1 MKRMIWPRP
10 LSRLMALPIT
20 VRAPLLV
27 ACLMLVV
34 STAVTERVLSR
45 LQSTQEAHLAQLA
58 STYMDGLTAA
68 VMPHV
73 LHHDV
78 WEVFDALDRSRASY
92 KALELISTT
101 VTAADDFV
109 IASSEPLKLPADT
122 RLSDT
127 YLRQFAENRDFLVD
141 YDAGRAHTRRLLT
154 DKQRRIGAIYA
165 EIGIAQLLAERRDV
179 LTALALT
186 NAVLTA
192 VLATLGYFA
201 VRGMVKPIKVL
212 TDHLGRGRSGAIE
225 LIPDQLMPRA
235 DGSFGRLFAHYNE
248 MARAV
253 SEREALATRLA
264 EEEKLASLG
273 RLASGMAHEINNP
286 LGGLFNVID
295 SLKRHGDQEGVRSKS
310 ISLLE
315 RGLSGIRDVVR
326 ASLLIY
332 RSERSQRDLNPTDL
346 DDLRVLLRPEIRR
359 KQLSLDWTSTI
370 DRPVPLPAAAVRD
383 AALNLLLNAC
393 AVSPAGG
400 TVSLDAAVRGSAL
413 ELVIR
418 DEGSGMPSRIQA
430 YLEGEE
436 GGKAPIEDRSGLG
449 LWMVRR
455 LVSELGGEI
464 RVMHTEAGGTIVTLR
479 LPIRTATE
487 LRDVA

>member
-1 MKRMIWPRP
+1 MKRTLWPRA
-10 LSRLMALPIT
+10 LSRLMAVPIT

-34 STAVTERVLSR
+34 SAAVTERVLSR
-45 LQSTQEAHLAQLA
+45 LQSTQEAHVAQLA

-73 LHHDV
+73 LRHDV

-101 VTAADDFV
+101 VTAVDDFV

-127 YLRQFAENRDFLVD
+127 YLRQFGENRDFIVD
-141 YDAGRAHTRRLLT
+141 YDAGSAHTRRLLT
-154 DKQRRIGAIYA
+154 DKDRRIGAIYA

-179 LTALALT
+179 LTTLALT
-186 NAVLTA
+186 NALLTA
-192 VLATLGYFA
+192 VLVTLGYFA
-201 VRGMVKPIKVL
+201 VRGMVKPIKIL
-212 TDHLGRGRSGAIE
+212 TDHLGQGRSGAIE
-225 LIPDQLMPRA
+225 PIPDQLMPRA
-235 DGSFGRLFAHYNE
+235 NGSFGRLFTHYNE

-253 SEREALATRLA
+253 NERETLAIRLA
-264 EEEKLASLG
+264 HEEKLASLG

-295 SLKRHGDQEGVRSKS
+295 SLKRHGDKEGVRSKS
-310 ISLLE
+310 IDLLE

-326 ASLLIY
+326 ASLLVY
-332 RSERSQRDLNPTDL
+332 RSERSQRDLDPTDFE
-346 DDLRVLLRPEIRR
+346 DLRVLLRPELRR
-359 KQLSLDWTSTI
+359 RQLSLAWTSTL
-370 DRPVPLPAAAVRD
+370 DQPVPLPAAAVRD
-383 AALNLLLNAC
+383 AVLNLLLNAC
-393 AVSPAGG
+393 AASPQGG
-400 TVSLDAAVRGSAL
+400 TVSFDVGLNGMAL
-413 ELVIR
+413 EVAIR
-418 DEGSGMPSRIQA
+418 DNGPGMPTCTQA
-430 YLEGEE
+430 YLEGQ
-436 GGKAPIEDRSGLG
+436 GAGKAPVEDRSGLG

-455 LVSELGGEI
+455 LASELGGEI
-464 RVMHTEAGGTIVTLR
+464 RVMPAEARGTIVTLR
-479 LPIRTATE
+479 LPVRTATE